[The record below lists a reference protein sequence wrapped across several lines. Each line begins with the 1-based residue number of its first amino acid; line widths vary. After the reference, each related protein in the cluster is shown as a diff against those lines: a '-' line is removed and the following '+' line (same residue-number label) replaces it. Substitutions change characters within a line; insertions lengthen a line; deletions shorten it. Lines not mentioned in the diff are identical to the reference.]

1 MHSHPRIAPHL
12 MTKLLSRGLLCL
24 GLLACT
30 GCDLLGMGNGNC
42 PGTMG
47 SRYGCVRVVVVIDAP
62 PKPWPQR
69 YIFSLVSVPL
79 REGTGMHQEIGA
91 SPNTGENRL
100 HLARHDPPYRGMGDT
115 ASVWIAASIVD
126 SSNPQVGTR
135 APVFAVD
142 SALYLVDFNRSRID
156 TVRLTLRRP

>member
-1 MHSHPRIAPHL
+1 
-12 MTKLLSRGLLCL
+12 MTTLLSRCL
-24 GLLACT
+24 PCLALLACA

-62 PKPWPQR
+62 PRPWPQR
-69 YIFSLVSVPL
+69 YIFSLGAVPL
-79 REGTGMHQEIGA
+79 REGTGLNGDFGA
-91 SPNTGENRL
+91 SPNTGQNRL
-100 HLARHDPPYRGMGDT
+100 HLARHDPPYRGTGDM
-115 ASVWIAASIVD
+115 ASVWIAATISD
-126 SSNPQVGTR
+126 DSNPTVGVQLPT
-135 APVFAVD
+135 FAAD